1 LEEVG
6 IVTETANLRRK
17 RAACVTEGSILV
29 QPATEPTDD
38 VLVAAAAAGDEAAFE
53 DLFNRHRRQVGRIAG
68 RFFAQ
73 REQIEEIIQDTFT
86 KLYFALHTYHGTHE
100 ASFKAWLAQISVNT
114 CYDQLRRVRRRSEQ
128 ALGEL
133 SENETKDFSTQLRAA
148 RSDIEG
154 ALISRDLALKLLTR
168 LSAEDRLVLTLLD
181 VEGFSVAEIA
191 EMTNWSISKVKVR
204 AHRAR
209 AHLRRI
215 MRKFL

>member
-1 LEEVG
+1 VY
-6 IVTETANLRRK
+6 
-17 RAACVTEGSILV
+17 
-29 QPATEPTDD
+29 PATEPTDD
-38 VLVAAAAAGDEAAFE
+38 ALVATAAAGDEEAFE
-53 DLFNRHRRQVGRIAG
+53 ALFNRHRRQVARIAG